1 MWVYHAAKSL
11 KTSLATPPTRVLGTT
26 YAVFLDPVFCRSLLP
41 CIPMERSATHLGAGR
56 SSLFARQRAQAQ
68 SRADDPANITWMGNE
83 TFLDAVRYL
92 RHCA

>member
-1 MWVYHAAKSL
+1 MHYVGRLVRKVLKNLARDAAY
-11 KTSLATPPTRVLGTT
+11 PRVLGTT

-68 SRADDPANITWMGNE
+68 
-83 TFLDAVRYL
+83 FLQSPCQ
-92 RHCA
+92 RHVDG